1 MALVFGVAVVVG
13 PGWSGNSAA
22 AHRTASPS
30 ATTPATPKTPPAQ
43 DSAQAK
49 LEAETTSAA
58 NPVPNAVRADQQP
71 SWDVKPKV
79 VQYLGYQ
86 IQVPSSWPVY
96 NLATDPSKCVL
107 FSTHAVYL
115 GTPGSGQDCPA
126 SAIGHTEA
134 LLLQPVS
141 SASLSSEA
149 IAVGGGE
156 AALSQDTAL
165 PADTRGIH
173 SARSEADPACTIG

>member
-13 PGWSGNSAA
+13 PGSSGNSAA
-22 AHRTASPS
+22 DRTASPS

-58 NPVPNAVRADQQP
+58 NPVPNSVSAAQQP
-71 SWDVKPKV
+71 SWNVKPKV

-134 LLLQPVS
+134 LLIQPIS
-141 SASLSSEA
+141 SARPRP
-149 IAVGGGE
+149 GFRGCRRC
-156 AALSQDTAL
+156 TA
-165 PADTRGIH
+165 RR
-173 SARSEADPACTIG
+173 ARLCLRR